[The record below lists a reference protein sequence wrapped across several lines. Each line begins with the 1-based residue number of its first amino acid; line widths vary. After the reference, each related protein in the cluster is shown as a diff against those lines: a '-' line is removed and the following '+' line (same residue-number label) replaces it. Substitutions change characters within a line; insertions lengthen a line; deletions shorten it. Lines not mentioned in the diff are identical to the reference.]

1 MKNNHQEEED
11 TMKNNRSSTER
22 AMAMN
27 ISEAAVIHKQ
37 PVGGEVLH
45 CVSF

>member
-1 MKNNHQEEED
+1 
-11 TMKNNRSSTER
+11 
-22 AMAMN
+22 MAMN

-45 CVSF
+45 CVSFWLNMN